1 MNTITIDSKIYRI
14 AEMYAKLHHVSVETV
29 FEKSVNLFLK
39 KFMVSHEEVSQA
51 SKYYISPKVKAL
63 ETGFRCP
70 KDLSVDYKEELS
82 DALAEK
88 YL

>member
-1 MNTITIDSKIYRI
+1 MNTITIDSKI
-14 AEMYAKLHHVSVETV
+14 
-29 FEKSVNLFLK
+29 LK
-39 KFMVSHEEVSQA
+39 KIMVSHEEVSQA

-70 KDLSVDYKEELS
+70 EDLSVDYKEELS
-82 DALAEK
+82 GALAEK